1 MSASLA
7 AAAALAAAV
16 LLLLARAGVVLCHA
30 PAPAA
35 ATMRMDGMPA
45 MVHAAT
51 AVAGPGAVCPVLLH
65 AALLAAA
72 AALISTL
79 IAVLTAAAPL
89 ARAFAAAAASRRS
102 PRPALHLPRLR
113 VVPPSAAFA
122 PLSRPPGRAP
132 PLRR

>member
-1 MSASLA
+1 M
-7 AAAALAAAV
+7 
-16 LLLLARAGVVLCHA
+16 LCHA

-45 MVHAAT
+45 MIHAAT

-65 AALLAAA
+65 AALIAAA
-72 AALISTL
+72 AAVLSTL
-79 IAVLTAAAPL
+79 IAALTAAAPL
-89 ARAFAAAAASRRS
+89 ARAFAAAAARRS
-102 PRPALHLPRLR
+102 PRAVLHVPRLR